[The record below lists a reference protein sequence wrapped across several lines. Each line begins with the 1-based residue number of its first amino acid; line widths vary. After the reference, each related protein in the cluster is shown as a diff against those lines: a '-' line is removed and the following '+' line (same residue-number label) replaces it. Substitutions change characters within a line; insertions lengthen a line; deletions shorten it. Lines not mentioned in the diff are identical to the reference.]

1 MQPTM
6 VRKLSDSFIRLA
18 LALVAAPAFAAGCAE
33 NHASVSI
40 RQLMVAQANPAS
52 PLACTAAPD
61 PGAPKILTSVLDVAL
76 RDNYV
81 AYPLVQNNLYASRA
95 LESNRPEQR
104 GLVAQFVD
112 VELTTVDGANR
123 LSLTDENGDAVP
135 SRYRVPARSD
145 LIPPGAAGN
154 PGFAVIEMPVIP
166 SNVGRAL
173 RERLGC
179 TGFAAGAP
187 PAPFCSND
195 SQTIRVTLRPTFRT
209 QGGVELS
216 SVVGSVWENVAP
228 YSFPLTVCCGC
239 LLNFPPN
246 VDRACRPTGGMAAG
260 GGTGTATTG
269 YCLVGQDFPTLCTS
283 CMGRPECSREGC

>member
-1 MQPTM
+1 M
-6 VRKLSDSFIRLA
+6 VSKLSDGSVRLA
-18 LALVAAPAFAAGCAE
+18 FALLAAPAFAAGCAE
-33 NHASVSI
+33 NYASVSI

-52 PLACTAAPD
+52 PLACTATPD
-61 PGAPKILTSVLDVAL
+61 PGSPKILTSVLDVAL

-81 AYPLVQNNLYASRA
+81 AYPLVQNNLYASRS
-95 LESNRPEQR
+95 LENNRPEQR
-104 GLVAQFVD
+104 ALIAQFVD
-112 VELTTVDGANR
+112 VELTTADGASR
-123 LSLTDENGDAVP
+123 LALADENGAAVP
-135 SRYRVPARSD
+135 SNYRIPTRSD
-145 LIPPGAAGN
+145 PIPPGIAGN

-166 SNVGRAL
+166 PNVGRAL

-179 TGFAAGAP
+179 TGFAPGAP

-216 SVVGSVWENVAP
+216 SAVGSVWENVAP
-228 YSFPLTVCCGC
+228 YTFPLTVCCGC

-246 VDRACRPTGGMAAG
+246 VDRACRMTGGAMSG
-260 GGTGTATTG
+260 GGTSTMG

-283 CMGRPECSREGC
+283 CAGRPECSREGC